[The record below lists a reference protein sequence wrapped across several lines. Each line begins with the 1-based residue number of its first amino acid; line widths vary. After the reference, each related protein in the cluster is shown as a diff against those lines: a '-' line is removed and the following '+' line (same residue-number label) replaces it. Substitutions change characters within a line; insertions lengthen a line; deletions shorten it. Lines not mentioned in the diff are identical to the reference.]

1 MRTLIAAAVLAVGI
15 LTAAGPAAAQSSGHV
30 AAAEDLLLA
39 MDAEQMYERSLE
51 QMLSAQ
57 IAADPNLAAFAPVM
71 KQFFR
76 DFVSW
81 EAVRP
86 EHLRVHMERFSE
98 AELRELAA
106 FYRTPLGRRVAEE
119 SPAIATELGMVGQRL
134 VEENQAEL
142 FRRITAAMTTT
153 K

>member
-1 MRTLIAAAVLAVGI
+1 MKTFIAAAVLAVGI
-15 LTAAGPAAAQSSGHV
+15 LTAAGPTAAQSRGHV
-30 AAAEDLLLA
+30 AAAEDMLVA
-39 MDAEQMYERSLE
+39 MDAERMYERTLE

-57 IAADPNLAAFAPVM
+57 MAANPDLVALAPVM

-106 FYRTPLGRRVAEE
+106 FYRTPLGRRVVAE
-119 SPAIATELGMVGQRL
+119 SPAIAAELGMVGQRL
-134 VEENQAEL
+134 VETNQAEL
-142 FRRITAAMTTT
+142 LRRITAAITT

>member
-1 MRTLIAAAVLAVGI
+1 MRTFIAAAVLAVGI
-15 LTAAGPAAAQSSGHV
+15 LTAAGPSAAQSQGHRV
-30 AAAEDLLLA
+30 AAEDLLVA
-39 MDAEQMYERSLE
+39 MDAERMYERTLE

-57 IAADPNLAAFAPVM
+57 MEANPDLVALAPVM

-98 AELRELAA
+98 AELRDLAA
-106 FYRTPLGRRVAEE
+106 FYRTPLGRRVVVE
-119 SPAIATELGMVGQRL
+119 SPAIAAELGMVGQRL
-134 VEENQAEL
+134 VEANQAEL
-142 FRRITAAMTTT
+142 LRRITAAMTT

>member
-1 MRTLIAAAVLAVGI
+1 MKTFIAAAVLAVGI
-15 LTAAGPAAAQSSGHV
+15 LTAAGPTAAQSPGRL
-30 AAAEDLLLA
+30 AAAEDLLVA
-39 MDAEQMYERSLE
+39 MNAERMYERSLD

-57 IAADPNLAAFAPVM
+57 LEANPDLAPFAPVM

-86 EHLRVHMERFSE
+86 EHLRVHAERFSE
-98 AELRELAA
+98 AELRELAT
-106 FYRTPLGRRVAEE
+106 FYRTPLGRRVIEE

-134 VEENQAEL
+134 VEANQPEL
-142 FRRITAAMTTT
+142 FRRLTAAMTT

>member
-1 MRTLIAAAVLAVGI
+1 MRTFIAAAVLVVGI
-15 LTAAGPAAAQSSGHV
+15 LTAAGPTAAQSRSHV
-30 AAAEDLLLA
+30 AAAEDMLVA
-39 MDAEQMYERSLE
+39 MDAERMYERTLE

-57 IAADPNLAAFAPVM
+57 IEANPDLVALAPVM

-86 EHLRVHMERFSE
+86 EHLRVHMERFTE

-106 FYRTPLGRRVAEE
+106 FYRTPLGRRVVVE

-134 VEENQAEL
+134 VEANQAEL
-142 FRRITAAMTTT
+142 LRRITAAMTT

>member
-1 MRTLIAAAVLAVGI
+1 MRTFIAAAMLVVGI
-15 LTAAGPAAAQSSGHV
+15 LAAAGPTAAQSRSHV
-30 AAAEDLLLA
+30 AAAEDLLAA
-39 MDAEQMYERSLE
+39 MGAERMYERSLE

-57 IAADPNLAAFAPVM
+57 IGANPDLVALAPVM

-81 EAVRP
+81 EVVRP

-98 AELRELAA
+98 AELRELAT

-134 VEENQAEL
+134 VEANQVEL
-142 FRRITAAMTTT
+142 VRRITAAMTT

>member
-1 MRTLIAAAVLAVGI
+1 MKTFIAAAVLAVGI
-15 LTAAGPAAAQSSGHV
+15 LTAAGPTAAQSRGHV
-30 AAAEDLLLA
+30 AAAEDMLVA
-39 MDAEQMYERSLE
+39 MDAERMYERTLE

-57 IAADPNLAAFAPVM
+57 MAANPDLVALAPVM

-106 FYRTPLGRRVAEE
+106 FYRTPLGRRVVAE
-119 SPAIATELGMVGQRL
+119 SPAIAAELGMVGQRL
-134 VEENQAEL
+134 VEANQAEL
-142 FRRITAAMTTT
+142 LRRITAAVST